1 MADGQRGTPVAGR
14 TVAPHLHIHR
24 HQQPQDE
31 QRIRFLAAHDVLTDL
46 PNCSLCTERLRWAP
60 QQASR
65 SWQKVAVMSIDLDRF
80 EDVNDS
86 LGQTHAANGA
96 GFRRP

>member
-1 MADGQRGTPVAGR
+1 MVSEVRQSQGE
-14 TVAPHLHIHR
+14 LSHR
-24 HQQPQDE
+24 IFTSIGISNRKRRE
-31 QRIRFLAAHDVLTDL
+31 QRIRFLADHDVLTDL
-46 PNCSLCTERLRWAP
+46 PNRSLCTERLRWAP

-86 LGQTHAANGA
+86 LGQTHAADGV